1 MSLIQRAKADIERI
15 TSNQN
20 EFGVEMVLTAPT
32 SETIT
37 VTGLHTKINLG
48 VDTDGQMVNSKKAH
62 ISVSEKF
69 LTDAGYPVRDG
80 NGEVNL
86 RSHKVSV
93 NDSTGS
99 AKEYVITEWFPNET
113 VGLITCLL
121 GDYESD

>member
-69 LTDAGYPVRDG
+69 LTDAGYQVRDG
-80 NGEVNL
+80 YG
-86 RSHKVSV
+86 
-93 NDSTGS
+93 
-99 AKEYVITEWFPNET
+99 
-113 VGLITCLL
+113 
-121 GDYESD
+121 